1 MTPMPEDLR
10 SARAAKG
17 WSQNRLVS
25 EIELYAQHHAVRV
38 ATTAS
43 LKVYVSEWENGRR
56 SVSAPYTGILRVLF
70 GNSDA
75 QLFGKP
81 GPERPAIEG
90 HAELGGGLDAALR
103 VGPSAV
109 KTFLGQT
116 EAFRTLDGQ
125 RRRRSR
131 RLTPWPDQAEVE
143 RAARH
148 CAESAASLPQPRTGD
163 TANKETSERKPSM
176 TPDTQSTIAVR
187 CRKSGHWW
195 TRLRIEY
202 PQWKIDGADRPAYD
216 VPMARQLLALTG
228 ELPTSKRGLVA
239 VLAEYRL
246 ALYALAF
253 AAERADRQTGPG
265 R

>member
-1 MTPMPEDLR
+1 
-10 SARAAKG
+10 
-17 WSQNRLVS
+17 
-25 EIELYAQHHAVRV
+25 
-38 ATTAS
+38 

-70 GNSDA
+70 GNTDA

-81 GPERPAIEG
+81 GHEGPVIEG
-90 HAELGGGLDAALR
+90 HAELVGELDAAR
-103 VGPSAV
+103 SAGPDCGVPDPRWQAPAP
-109 KTFLGQT
+109 F
-116 EAFRTLDGQ
+116 AAPY
-125 RRRRSR
+125 
-131 RLTPWPDQAEVE
+131 PWPDQAEVE

-148 CAESAASLPQPRTGD
+148 CPESVTLRPQPKTGE
-163 TANKETSERKPSM
+163 TAKKETSERTPSM
-176 TPDTQSTIAVR
+176 TLDTQRTIAVR

-239 VLAEYRL
+239 VLAEYRH

-253 AAERADRQTGPG
+253 AAERAERQTGPG
-265 R
+265 Q